1 MRYFLEPRMRSSVT
15 RKLLDTL
22 KPCSKAYD
30 IRCTRL
36 KGLLVRVQPTGSS
49 TFYCE
54 YGRNKRIKIG
64 NTGHVPL
71 AEAHDRVRDIMKAVY
86 EGVDPG
92 AEKRKQREELTI
104 EEFIDGYYEPWATA
118 HLRSG
123 EAVVKRIRVAFKT
136 LLSSKLS
143 KVSVF
148 DMERFRSA
156 RLKQGVRAT
165 TVNRDTGALRAL
177 LSRAEE
183 WGFLEANP
191 LGKLKRLR
199 VEDVT
204 PPRYLQCDERE
215 RLFAAIKAREHRR
228 IEERDRY
235 NAWRSARKQN
245 TYPDLRQCPFTDHL
259 KPMIILSL
267 NTGLR
272 RNELFTLTW
281 DNVHLAHT
289 SPFLTV
295 RAAFAK
301 SKKSRHVQLNTLATH
316 TLQQWRT
323 MWERNTGNLVFSGRA
338 GGAFD
343 NVSSSWAK
351 LLKDADLTNFRWH
364 DMRHDFASRLAMA
377 GVNLNTIRELLGHS
391 DYKMTLRYAHLSPN
405 EGSKAVALLEAEQ
418 S

>member
-1 MRYFLEPRMRSSVT
+1 MRTSIT
-15 RKLLDTL
+15 RKLLDTT
-22 KPCSKAYD
+22 KPKATPFD
-30 IRCTRL
+30 IRCTRM
-36 KGLLVRVQPTGSS
+36 KGLIVRVQPSGAM

-54 YGRNKRIKIG
+54 YDRNRRLKLGRADHLSL
-64 NTGHVPL
+64 T
-71 AEAHDRVRDIMKAVY
+71 EAHDRVRDIMKEVY
-86 EGVDPG
+86 EGVDPS

-104 EEFIDGYYEPWATA
+104 EEFIDGYYEPWATS

-123 EAVVKRIRVAFKT
+123 EAVVKRIRVAFKAHLGT
-136 LLSSKLS
+136 KLS

-156 RLKQGVRAT
+156 RLKQGVTAT

-183 WGFLEANP
+183 WGFLDTNP

-204 PPRYLQCDERE
+204 PPRYLQDDERE
-215 RLFAAIKAREHRR
+215 RLFAALDAREQRR

-235 NAWRSARKQN
+235 NQWRRERKHN
-245 TYPDLRQCPFTDHL
+245 EYPDFRRYPFTDHL

-281 DNVHLAHT
+281 DNVYLTHT
-289 SPFLTV
+289 TPFLTV

-301 SKKSRHVQLNTLATH
+301 SKKSRHVQLNALAVETLR
-316 TLQQWRT
+316 QWRT
-323 MWERNTGNLVFSGRA
+323 MWERNTGNLVFGGRT
-338 GGAFD
+338 GGEFD

-351 LLKDADLTNFRWH
+351 LLKDAGLNNFRWH

-391 DYKMTLRYAHLSPN
+391 DYKMTLRYAHLSPK
-405 EGSKAVALLEAEQ
+405 EGYDAVNMLV
-418 S
+418 